1 VHEAV
6 VAHEVGGDPGG
17 GISTLDDRSAS
28 ADHRCGCSRRRSVVY
43 LLSDKG
49 CTDESEAAA
58 MTESIWG
65 LVPIKRLEK
74 AKQRLAAVLEP
85 HACAEFARIMALDV
99 FAAAARARRLAGVA
113 VITADPVVTHI
124 ARRKGFCSF
133 EDKIEGGMCLAVEAG
148 AKALAS
154 CGATGVLVLPADV
167 PLATAD
173 EIDALL
179 ERHGSDRA
187 VTIVAAEADGGSN
200 ALACSPTDVIAFQ
213 YGPHSFQRHLH
224 AARSA
229 GVSPQVVRSS
239 GLARDIDRPHDLAAF
254 LAHKSSSLSHAFI
267 TALAESDQRFMDLF
281 FQPREAG
288 YASIHFE

>member
-1 VHEAV
+1 MVHEF
-6 VAHEVGGDPGG
+6 GGDP
-17 GISTLDDRSAS
+17 TLDDHSAS
-28 ADHRCGCSRRRSVVY
+28 ADHRCGCSQRRSVVY

-49 CTDESEAAA
+49 RTDESEAAA
-58 MTESIWG
+58 MTQSIWG
-65 LVPIKRLEK
+65 LVPVKRLEK

-85 HACAEFARIMALDV
+85 QACAEFARIMALDV

-113 VITADPVVTHI
+113 VITADPVVAHI
-124 ARRKGFCSF
+124 ARCKGFRSF
-133 EDKIEGGMCLAVEAG
+133 DDKVEGGMCLAVETG

-173 EIDALL
+173 DIDALL
-179 ERHGSDRA
+179 ERHGSDPA

-213 YGPHSFQRHLH
+213 YGPNSFQRHLH

-229 GVSPQVVRSS
+229 GVRPQVVLSS

-254 LAHKSSSLSHAFI
+254 LAHKSPSLSHAFI
-267 TALAESDQRFMDLF
+267 TALAESDQRFMDRI
-281 FQPREAG
+281 FQPREADF
-288 YASIHFE
+288 ASIHFE